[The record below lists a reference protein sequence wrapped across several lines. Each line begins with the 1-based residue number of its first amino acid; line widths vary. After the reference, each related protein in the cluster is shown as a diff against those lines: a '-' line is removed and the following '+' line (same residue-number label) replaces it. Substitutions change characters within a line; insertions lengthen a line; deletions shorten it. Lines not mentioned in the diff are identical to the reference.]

1 MASQKRTYA
10 TRSKEAETMYGM
22 SPTALII
29 VALLA
34 TVALFLLTPLGRR
47 KPKRAE
53 KWEKAEIMRKLL
65 ALSEQETAGKSA
77 AGPTRARPAVS
88 RPAPG
93 RAPMR
98 PANIP
103 IKANVKTTLPARS
116 KVR

>member
-1 MASQKRTYA
+1 MMTL
-10 TRSKEAETMYGM
+10 T
-22 SPTALII
+22 SPGFEIALG
-29 VALLA
+29 ALA
-34 TVALFLLTPLGRR
+34 ILLLLLLVKFPAR

-65 ALSEQETAGKSA
+65 ALSEQEMAGKSA
-77 AGPTRARPAVS
+77 MGPARTRPAVS